1 MTYVV
6 EVWPKGVMEEAEK
19 EKALKQATEASFN
32 EKSLELNVV
41 KRWAITAE
49 RAQELAE
56 QKAKDL
62 QGKLNEVKVKLAK
75 AVSLVSAY
83 DKELVDLKETMK
95 TCEQVYYNIGFKD
108 VENSTGPMIFLARK
122 FGFAKG

>member
-6 EVWPKGVMEEAEK
+6 EGWPKGVMEEVEK
-19 EKALKQATEASFN
+19 EKALKQAVEASFN

-62 QGKLNEVKVKLAK
+62 
-75 AVSLVSAY
+75 
-83 DKELVDLKETMK
+83 
-95 TCEQVYYNIGFKD
+95 
-108 VENSTGPMIFLARK
+108 
-122 FGFAKG
+122 

>member
-6 EVWPKGVMEEAEK
+6 KVWPKGVMEEAEK
-19 EKALKQATEASFN
+19 EKALKQAAEASFN

-75 AVSLVSAY
+75 AVSLVSAH